1 MRNEEDSTSSK
12 EACKGST
19 SATKERKEVMHEG
32 GGFGPHLSYSKELSW
47 IKIN

>member
-1 MRNEEDSTSSK
+1 MRNEEDSASSK

-32 GGFGPHLSYSKELSW
+32 GGFGPLLSHSKELLW
-47 IKIN
+47 MIN